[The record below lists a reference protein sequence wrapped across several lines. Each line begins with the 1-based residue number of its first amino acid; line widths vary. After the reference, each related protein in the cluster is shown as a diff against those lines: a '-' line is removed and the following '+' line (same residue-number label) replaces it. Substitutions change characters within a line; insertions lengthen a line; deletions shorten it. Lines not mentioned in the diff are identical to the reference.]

1 MYCGFEGW
9 RKLFFADGS
18 GKIRVKA
25 LESSIDV
32 SCDINLDDRSED
44 VEDMPLQL
52 IVFVATSESVQH
64 PVMAAQLRIGSK
76 LLNPWMH

>member
-1 MYCGFEGW
+1 M
-9 RKLFFADGS
+9 
-18 GKIRVKA
+18 
-25 LESSIDV
+25 

>member
-1 MYCGFEGW
+1 MG
-9 RKLFFADGS
+9 
-18 GKIRVKA
+18 
-25 LESSIDV
+25 
-32 SCDINLDDRSED
+32 CDINLDDRSED

-64 PVMAAQLRIGSK
+64 LVMAAQLRIGSK